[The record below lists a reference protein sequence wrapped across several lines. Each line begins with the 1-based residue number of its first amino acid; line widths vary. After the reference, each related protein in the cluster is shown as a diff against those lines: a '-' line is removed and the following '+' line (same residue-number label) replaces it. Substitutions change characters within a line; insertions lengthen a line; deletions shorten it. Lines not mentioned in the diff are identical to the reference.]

1 MKNNEDFLNALRLNE
16 EWAYEAL
23 YRDYYP
29 MVLKYVL
36 QNSGE
41 HEAARDLF
49 QEVVIAVI
57 RNIRNPDFELYDG
70 TKFGT
75 YLMSIAQK
83 KWLAGLQQNKNKKTV
98 DLEDQ
103 VLDWRDVEESYT
115 SEDREIQY
123 GRMERA
129 LDQIGMECREIILSY
144 YYNHV
149 PLNRIAGIMGYTQAF
164 VRVKKNRCMN
174 RLRELITIEH

>member
-98 DLEDQ
+98 DL
-103 VLDWRDVEESYT
+103 
-115 SEDREIQY
+115 
-123 GRMERA
+123 
-129 LDQIGMECREIILSY
+129 
-144 YYNHV
+144 
-149 PLNRIAGIMGYTQAF
+149 
-164 VRVKKNRCMN
+164 
-174 RLRELITIEH
+174 

>member
-1 MKNNEDFLNALRLNE
+1 
-16 EWAYEAL
+16 
-23 YRDYYP
+23 
-29 MVLKYVL
+29 
-36 QNSGE
+36 
-41 HEAARDLF
+41 
-49 QEVVIAVI
+49 
-57 RNIRNPDFELYDG
+57 
-70 TKFGT
+70 
-75 YLMSIAQK
+75 
-83 KWLAGLQQNKNKKTV
+83 
-98 DLEDQ
+98 
-103 VLDWRDVEESYT
+103 DWRDVEESYT